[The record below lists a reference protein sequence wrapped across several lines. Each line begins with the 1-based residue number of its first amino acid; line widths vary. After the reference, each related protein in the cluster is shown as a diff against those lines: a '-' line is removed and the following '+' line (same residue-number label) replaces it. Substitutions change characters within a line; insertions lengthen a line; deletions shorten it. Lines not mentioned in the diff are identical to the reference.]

1 MTSREELAYVAGL
14 FDGEGYIGLRRRSDS
29 RHTGRSFRLDVA
41 VTSTSRLIIDTF
53 AQLGGS
59 ISRQARAITLL
70 RGWKNRWQW
79 RASGEE
85 AVNILCQMEPFL
97 REKGALAQLAITYW
111 VERKSDPRRV
121 SDEEYALR
129 IGYKMAMDYARAG

>member
-1 MTSREELAYVAGL
+1 MISREELAYMAGL

-41 VTSTSRLIIDTF
+41 VTSTSRLILDSF
-53 AQLGGS
+53 AQMGGS
-59 ISRQARAITLL
+59 VSEQARRITLL

-79 RASGEE
+79 KASGEE
-85 AVNILCQMEPFL
+85 AVNILSRLEPFL
-97 REKGALAQLAITYW
+97 REKRTLAQLAIAYW
-111 VERKSDPRRV
+111 AERTSDPRRV

-129 IGYKMAMDYARAG
+129 IGYKMAMDYARA